1 MPANINID
9 PSISLGIKSQDS
21 MTSLSNLLNA
31 ANAAQQFQ
39 QARQINPLEVE
50 RMQEVVNQA
59 KTTTK
64 KSAFDFRQQH
74 ENIANS
80 AISALIAS
88 PHFQPKENGEY
99 TDEDKKAMLQDIDAV
114 ERMVKA
120 QGVNSSPGG
129 PADILREKIKTNPI
143 EAAQFLQNVAVSQM
157 GASEKVGLARPENVT
172 IGGVPGLQDKFTGAV
187 RPLPIKGEGE
197 GAPRAN
203 VVVPPKELEQQLVR
217 AKEIDQ
223 AKADLSYPVRKP
235 SQPFIPAPSEPIDLK
250 AGQEYR
256 QSLAAAN
263 DPRVLTKAKRD
274 LYEVDK
280 KIDEIAEKAIGG
292 DWINSREGLWGL
304 LSRKKDEL
312 LNNSDYQQLS
322 KDIANLQISE
332 LMSGGG
338 SLQSDAG
345 KEMVRHQTG
354 DATYSPK
361 VLKDIIGR
369 ITAKYTNQE
378 LQQVAANKFSK
389 NFGDQNMKDFQRQWN
404 ENSGDG
410 RIFQAWHIQQTMGKK
425 NPAKAD
431 AMIFELLGRPGTEEF
446 NDNLNKLENI
456 DNLYNH
462 GYIPKR
468 KK

>member
-9 PSISLGIKSQDS
+9 PSISLGIKQQDS
-21 MTSLSNLLNA
+21 MTSLSNMLNA
-31 ANAAQQFQ
+31 ANAAQQFK
-39 QARQINPLEVE
+39 QAQQINPLEVQ
-50 RMQEVVNQA
+50 RQQEVLEQA

-64 KSAFDFRQQH
+64 KSAFDFQQQH
-74 ENIANS
+74 EAIANS

-88 PHFQPKENGEY
+88 PHFQQKENGAY
-99 TDEDKKAMLQDIDAV
+99 TDADKKAMLQDIDAV

-120 QGVNSSPGG
+120 QGVVSSAGG
-129 PADILREKIKTNPI
+129 PADILREKINTDPAS
-143 EAAQFLQNVAVSQM
+143 AAQFLKNVAVGQM

-172 IGGVPGLQDKFTGAV
+172 VGGVPGLQDKFTGTV
-187 RPLPIKGEGE
+187 RPMKIQGEE
-197 GAPRAN
+197 TAPRAN
-203 VVVPPKELEQQLVR
+203 EIVPPKELEKQLIR
-217 AKEIDQ
+217 NKEIEA
-223 AKADLSYPVRKP
+223 AKADLSYPVRKAN
-235 SQPFIPAPSEPIDLK
+235 QPFVPSPSEPIDLK

-256 QSLAAAN
+256 QSLAAVN
-263 DPRVLTKAKRD
+263 DPRVLVKAKRD

-280 KIDEIAEKAIGG
+280 KIDEIAQKAIGG
-292 DWINSREGLWGL
+292 DWINSREGLWGSL
-304 LSRKKDEL
+304 TRKADEL
-312 LNNSDYQQLS
+312 INNSDYQQLS

-354 DATYSPK
+354 DATYSPR

-378 LQQVAANKFSK
+378 LQQVAANKFAK
-389 NFGDQNMKDFQRQWN
+389 NFGDQNMKDFQRQWV

-410 RIFQAWHIQQTMGKK
+410 RIFQAWHINQTMGKK
-425 NPAKAD
+425 DPKKAD
-431 AMIFELLGRPGTEEF
+431 AMIYELLGRPGTEEF

-456 DNLYNH
+456 DSLYNN

>member
-9 PSISLGIKSQDS
+9 PSISLGVKSQDS
-21 MTSLSNLLNA
+21 MTSLGNLLNM

-39 QARQINPLEVE
+39 QAREMNPLQVQREKELVE
-50 RMQEVVNQA
+50 QA
-59 KTTTK
+59 KTQTK
-64 KSAFDFRQQH
+64 KTAFDYQQQH
-74 ENIANS
+74 ENIGNA
-80 AISALIAS
+80 ALTALITS

-99 TDEDKKAMLQDIDAV
+99 TEDDKQAMLKDIDAV
-114 ERMVKA
+114 ERMMTA
-120 QGVNSSPGG
+120 QGIKTGKGG
-129 PADILREKIKTNPI
+129 PADILRERVNSDPR
-143 EAAQFLQNVAVSQM
+143 AATQFLQNVAVGQM
-157 GASEKVGLARPENVT
+157 GAAERVGLARPENVT
-172 IGGVPGLQDKFTGAV
+172 IGGVPGLQDKFTGTV
-187 RPLPIKGEGE
+187 RPLKIQGEE
-197 GAPRAN
+197 TAPRAN
-203 VVVPPKELEQQLVR
+203 EIVPPKELEQQLIR
-217 AKEIDQ
+217 SKEIEA
-223 AKADLSYPVRKP
+223 AKTDLSYPVRKP
-235 SQPFIPAPSEPIDLK
+235 NQPFVPSPSEPIDLK

-256 QSLAAAN
+256 QSLAAVN

-280 KIDEIAEKAIGG
+280 KIDEIAQKAIGG

-378 LQQVAANKFSK
+378 LQQVAANKFAK

-410 RIFQAWHIQQTMGKK
+410 RIFQAWHINQTMGKK
-425 NPAKAD
+425 DPKKAD
-431 AMIFELLGRPGTEEF
+431 AMIYELLGRPGTEEF

-456 DNLYNH
+456 DSLYNN

>member
-9 PSISLGIKSQDS
+9 PSISLGIKQQDS
-21 MTSLSNLLNA
+21 MTGLSNMLNM
-31 ANAAQQFQ
+31 ANSVQQYKQAQ
-39 QARQINPLEVE
+39 QINPLEVQ
-50 RMQEVVNQA
+50 RQQEIVNQA
-59 KTTTK
+59 KTTTQ

-88 PHFQPKENGEY
+88 PHFQPKENGDY
-99 TDEDKKAMLQDIDAV
+99 TDADKKAMLQDIDAV

-120 QGVNSSPGG
+120 QGVNSSAGG
-129 PADILREKIKTNPI
+129 PADILREKINTNPV
-143 EAAQFLQNVAVSQM
+143 EAAQFLQNLAVGQM
-157 GASEKVGLARPENVT
+157 GASEKVGLARPENIT
-172 IGGVPGLQDKFTGAV
+172 IGGVPGLQDKFSGAV
-187 RPLPIKGEGE
+187 RPLTIKGESE
-197 GAPRAN
+197 GAPKAN
-203 VVVPPKELEQQLVR
+203 VVVPPKELEKQLVR

-235 SQPFIPAPSEPIDLK
+235 SQPFIPQQSETIDLQ
-250 AGQEYR
+250 AGQNYR
-256 QSLAAAN
+256 QSLATAN
-263 DPRVLTKAKRD
+263 DPRVLIKAKRD

-280 KIDEIAEKAIGG
+280 KVDEIAEKAIGG
-292 DWINSREGLWGL
+292 DWINSREGLWGSL
-304 LSRKKDEL
+304 TRKADEL
-312 LNNSDYQQLS
+312 INNSDYQQLS
-322 KDIANLQISE
+322 KDIANLNISE
-332 LMSGGG
+332 LLSGGG

-378 LQQVAANKFSK
+378 LQQAAANKFAK
-389 NFGDQNMKDFQRQWN
+389 NFGDQNMKDFQRQWV

-410 RIFQAWHIQQTMGKK
+410 RIFQAWHINETLAKK
-425 NPAKAD
+425 DPKKAD
-431 AMIFELLGRPGTEEF
+431 AMIYELLGRPGTEEF
-446 NDNLNKLENI
+446 AENFKKLENI
-456 DNLYNH
+456 DSLYNH